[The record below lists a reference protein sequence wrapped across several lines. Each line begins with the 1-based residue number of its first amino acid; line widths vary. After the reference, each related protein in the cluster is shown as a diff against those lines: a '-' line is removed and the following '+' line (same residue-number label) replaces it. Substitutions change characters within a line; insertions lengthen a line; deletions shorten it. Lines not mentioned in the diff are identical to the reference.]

1 MTTLMVI
8 GGSGFFG
15 KSILDSYQRG
25 LLASWDIKSISILSR
40 NASLLRLSH
49 PHLISSSV
57 DLIDCDITSCKEL
70 PYADFVIHAAA
81 STDAKNYLMQPL
93 EEKRN
98 IQAAVFNYSELAKKL
113 HQNSRI
119 VFCSSGAVYGRQSP
133 DIYGLSEDSI
143 FDPIDLLPPGK
154 LDYASAKRDAEVEI
168 QRLGLAGLKVSIARC
183 FAFVGPYL
191 RRDQH
196 FAIGNFIE
204 DGMKGRPILVK
215 ATHKVV
221 RSYMFADDLVVWL
234 MTLASFA
241 NTKCPV
247 INVGSDEEIDITAL
261 AIKIASY
268 FDVPALVPA
277 VTDGEI
283 DRYVPSIDRAQKQMN
298 LSLRFDLSAS
308 ILATIKDI

>member
-15 KSILDSYQRG
+15 KSILDAYQRG
-25 LLASWDIKSISILSR
+25 LLASWGIKNILILAR
-40 NASLLRLSH
+40 NARSLRLSH

-57 DLIDCDITSCKEL
+57 DLIDCDISRCQEL
-70 PYADFVIHAAA
+70 PYADYVIHAAA
-81 STDAKNYLMQPL
+81 STDAQNYLTQPL
-93 EEKRN
+93 EEKKN
-98 IQAAVFNYSELAKKL
+98 IQAAVLNYSALAKKI
-113 HQNSRI
+113 HQNSKI

-133 DIYGLSEDSI
+133 DIYGLSEDAI
-143 FDPIDLLPPGK
+143 FDPIASLPPGK
-154 LDYASAKRDAEVEI
+154 QDYASAKRDAELEI
-168 QRLGLAGLKVSIARC
+168 QRLGLAGLNVSIARC

-204 DGMKGRPILVK
+204 DGIKGRPILVK
-215 ATHKVV
+215 AAQKVI
-221 RSYMFADDLVVWL
+221 RSYMFADDLVIWL

-241 NTKCPV
+241 NSKCPV

-268 FDVPALVPA
+268 FDVPAQVPLISNS
-277 VTDGEI
+277 EI
-283 DRYVPSIDRAQKQMN
+283 DRYVPSIDRAQNQMN

-308 ILATIKDI
+308 ILSTINGI